1 MTGADGVMSS
11 EALLGNPKMFSEEGD
26 RRFRE
31 DFARSQLETADS
43 FLEILQSHKLP
54 RPLYQVV
61 RSHLFKM
68 LYRFSDAP
76 NNVDLRMQLAN
87 GDFEM
92 MKNVVVQLHE
102 RMSKID
108 YQTDVGVEKGLIG
121 KTHWYYRH
129 RDDKAL
135 QRIHSI
141 PRKKVVRN
149 SAELTSANFKPIA
162 NTITGNGLSDD
173 EVLKTK
179 MKLLKEKLT
188 NKEFLKK
195 KEITP
200 ETADIPSR
208 KMSDSRLF
216 NIS

>member
-1 MTGADGVMSS
+1 MSS

-31 DFARSQLETADS
+31 DFARSQLETADN

-61 RSHLFKM
+61 RSHLFKI

-87 GDFEM
+87 GDFDM

-108 YQTDVGVEKGLIG
+108 YQTDVGVEQGLIG

-141 PRKKVVRN
+141 PRKKVVHN
-149 SAELTSANFKPIA
+149 SAVLKTANFEPVA
-162 NTITGNGLSDD
+162 NTLTGDGLSDD
-173 EVLKTK
+173 VVLKTK

-188 NKEFLKK
+188 NKTFFKK
-195 KEITP
+195 KEIIP
-200 ETADIPSR
+200 ESVDISSR
-208 KMSDSRLF
+208 EMSDSRGLAL
-216 NIS
+216 

>member
-1 MTGADGVMSS
+1 LEVTGADGVMSS
-11 EALLGNPKMFSEEGD
+11 EALLGNPKMFSEEGN

-31 DFARSQLETADS
+31 DFARSQLQTADD

-92 MKNVVVQLHE
+92 MKNVVVQLHD

-108 YQTDVGVEKGLIG
+108 YQTELGVELGLIG

-129 RDDKAL
+129 RDEKAL
-135 QRIHSI
+135 QRRHSI
-141 PRKKVVRN
+141 PRKKVVR
-149 SAELTSANFKPIA
+149 APIDLNPVNEEPA
-162 NTITGNGLSDD
+162 DKTIKGDGVSDD
-173 EVLKTK
+173 LVLK
-179 MKLLKEKLT
+179 MKLLKEKLSHRKT
-188 NKEFLKK
+188 LKD
-195 KEITP
+195 EEVAQESISSS
-200 ETADIPSR
+200 SR
-208 KMSDSRLF
+208 GMS
-216 NIS
+216 NN